1 LSRIRG
7 RNSDGNIG
15 AMILDLSDGRRLA
28 VWLVVAVVD
37 PSTNT
42 GPILGVVTNNPSGLR
57 WSEASLARNSL

>member
-1 LSRIRG
+1 
-7 RNSDGNIG
+7 
-15 AMILDLSDGRRLA
+15 MILDLSDGRRLA